1 MAWLGV
7 VEMVE
12 LITLHRTTV
21 QQALEAL
28 ENLYLTLP
36 PETVLAKSLDR
47 RIMNLKA
54 ALEQP
59 EQPNP
64 WRDAVDHELL
74 TLHMV
79 ASDDPQESIR
89 RLIDWHCAVQIDPLV
104 SSAAQELIERGKRE
118 ALEQPE
124 PDAIEQALAHAEAF
138 SRGHDAGWQSAIA
151 HRAEL
156 AEPEQ
161 EPVARFDER
170 YGGPVLL
177 ASAPML
183 CDGQL
188 LYTHPPRR
196 EVEQPEQEPELR
208 KLLISAAAMAVAAER
223 KGAYQGASWVADA
236 VLEQPVQE
244 PVEIK
249 PPNQEGSSTCTVR
262 WTIETPA
269 GWIGAWD
276 KEALEQFSYVFR
288 KPVAWRYKS
297 KESMPWSLSEDSFY
311 ISCKRDKG
319 YIVEPLYNLLLD
331 GRS

>member
-12 LITLHRTTV
+12 LITLPRTTV

-59 EQPNP
+59 E
-64 WRDAVDHELL
+64 
-74 TLHMV
+74 
-79 ASDDPQESIR
+79 
-89 RLIDWHCAVQIDPLV
+89 
-104 SSAAQELIERGKRE
+104 
-118 ALEQPE
+118 
-124 PDAIEQALAHAEAF
+124 
-138 SRGHDAGWQSAIA
+138 
-151 HRAEL
+151 
-156 AEPEQ
+156 
-161 EPVARFDER
+161 
-170 YGGPVLL
+170 
-177 ASAPML
+177 
-183 CDGQL
+183 
-188 LYTHPPRR
+188 
-196 EVEQPEQEPELR
+196 
-208 KLLISAAAMAVAAER
+208 
-223 KGAYQGASWVADA
+223 
-236 VLEQPVQE
+236 QE

-297 KESMPWSLSEDSFY
+297 KESMPWSLSDDSFY

-331 GRS
+331 GRSCTHDSTKAETQE